1 MLGVIKESIES
12 TESDY
17 FLIKNL
23 NKLSQQNINCYLFV
37 DKIEYIYE
45 HDFAILPL
53 VEAMSHKGILI
64 SSSILTTQI
73 LDRNLTASKKY
84 FYVQSFEWMSV
95 DNLYA
100 SQLNS
105 VYLNEDIELIS
116 PSKQYN
122 FIISS
127 LFKKPK
133 TIMRNWEIEY
143 ERLL

>member
-12 TESDY
+12 NDSDY

-23 NKLSQQNINCYLFV
+23 NRLSKNNINCYLFV

-53 VEAMSHKGILI
+53 VEAMSHKGILV

-73 LDRNLTASKKY
+73 LNKNLTATKKY
-84 FYVQSFEWMSV
+84 FYVNSFEWMNV
-95 DNLYA
+95 NNLYS
-100 SQLNS
+100 SQLES
-105 VYLNEDIELIS
+105 IYLNDEIDLIS
-116 PSKQYN
+116 PSKHYD